1 MTDDANDKQPQPRR
15 QRRAPDEAASPAEAR
30 SWQSASVPPGSA
42 PANGAAADDPLAA
55 LERLQ
60 ALTSAT
66 AAPPAADAPPAAP
79 KARRP
84 TTGAERTSRPRPAAA
99 PRAGRMVARIAAPA
113 VFLVAVV
120 VLLSIVFQSGVIGG
134 KAAPVVTPT
143 PAATKTKSGGDATQ
157 SGYKFYVV
165 KSGDTLSGIAVK
177 FGVSTSAIEALN
189 PKISSST
196 LVVGAKVRVPK
207 PAP

>member
-1 MTDDANDKQPQPRR
+1 M
-15 QRRAPDEAASPAEAR
+15 
-30 SWQSASVPPGSA
+30 
-42 PANGAAADDPLAA
+42 AA

-60 ALTSAT
+60 SLTSAT
-66 AAPPAADAPPAAP
+66 AAASDMDAPSAASRV
-79 KARRP
+79 RRP
-84 TTGAERTSRPRPAAA
+84 TTLSSRTSRPRPAAA
-99 PRAGRMVARIAAPA
+99 PRAGRIVARVAAPA

-134 KAAPVVTPT
+134 KAEPVVTPT
-143 PAATKTKSGGDATQ
+143 PAATKTKSGGNTTH

-177 FGVSTSAIEALN
+177 FGVSTSEIEALN

-196 LVVGAKVRVPK
+196 LVVGTKVKVPR

>member
-15 QRRAPDEAASPAEAR
+15 RRRAPDEAASPAGASR
-30 SWQSASVPPGSA
+30 RRGASQSPASQ
-42 PANGAAADDPLAA
+42 PAATDDPLAA

-60 ALTSAT
+60 SLTSAT

-79 KARRP
+79 QARRP
-84 TTGAERTSRPRPAAA
+84 ATLAPRISRLRPAAA
-99 PRAGRMVARIAAPA
+99 PRAGHMAARIAAPA

-120 VLLSIVFQSGVIGG
+120 ALLSIVFQSGVIGG
-134 KAAPVVTPT
+134 KAEPVVTPT
-143 PAATKTKSGGDATQ
+143 PGATKTKSGGSATQ

-177 FGVSTSAIEALN
+177 FNVSTSEIEALN

-196 LVVGAKVRVPK
+196 LVVGTKIKVPK
-207 PAP
+207 PVP

>member
-15 QRRAPDEAASPAEAR
+15 RRRAPGEAASPAEAR
-30 SWQSASVPPGSA
+30 RRQSASVPPGSS
-42 PANGAAADDPLAA
+42 PASAAADDPMAA

-60 ALTSAT
+60 SLTSAT
-66 AAPPAADAPPAAP
+66 AASPGADAPPTAP
-79 KARRP
+79 QARRP
-84 TTGAERTSRPRPAAA
+84 TTLAARTSRPRPAAA
-99 PRAGRMVARIAAPA
+99 PRVGQMVARVAAPA

-134 KAAPVVTPT
+134 KAGPVVTPT
-143 PAATKTKSGGDATQ
+143 PAATKAKDGGNAKPADH
-157 SGYKFYVV
+157 KLYVV

-177 FGVSTSAIEALN
+177 FGVSTSEIEALN

-196 LVVGAKVRVPK
+196 LVVGTKIKIPK